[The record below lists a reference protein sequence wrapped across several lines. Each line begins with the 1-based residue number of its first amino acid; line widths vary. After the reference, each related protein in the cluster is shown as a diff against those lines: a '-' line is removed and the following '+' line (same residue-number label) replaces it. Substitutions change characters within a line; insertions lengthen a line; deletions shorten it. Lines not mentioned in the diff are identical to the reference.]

1 MVAIF
6 AESLTLGDFSMHLDH
21 SLTQQEAAG
30 VPCSQGFQGFC
41 TENFSDIVE
50 TGFAVTQTESLSERP
65 LRSIPIVQ
73 ENDFN
78 RPLKRSLSKAVVLP
92 FGEAVKINPE
102 AKTLA
107 KEAI

>member
-6 AESLTLGDFSMHLDH
+6 AESLTLGDFSMHLDP
-21 SLTQQEAAG
+21 SRLQQSAARVPYLLG
-30 VPCSQGFQGFC
+30 VQRIRAEKIF
-41 TENFSDIVE
+41 DIVE
-50 TGFAVTQTESLSERP
+50 TGFAVTKTESLNESP

-73 ENDFN
+73 ENEFN
-78 RPLKRSLSKAVVLP
+78 RPLKRSLSKAVVQL